1 MTQPAHANPPRTL
14 ITDIQTLLPMT
25 GSREQPG
32 SAIQNAALLIE
43 GGVIAWVG
51 HAEAP
56 PPEAEGAA
64 SIRLPGHLVL
74 PGLVNTHHHL
84 YQTLTRCLATD
95 SGLFDWL
102 KTLYPVWMRLT
113 PEGAYLSAAVGLAE
127 LALSGCTTSS
137 DHLYLYPNG
146 VDLGDTIRAAAD
158 IGLRFHATRGSMSR
172 GESQGGLPPDA
183 AVEREAHILKDSERL
198 VRQYHDASR
207 HAMTRVALAPCSP
220 FSVTADLMRESAT
233 LARSLGVM
241 LHTHLAETEDE
252 DAYCLATVGMRPLDY
267 AESLGWVGKDVWF
280 AHGVHFSP
288 TDARRLGQCDCGVAH
303 CPSSNMRLGSG
314 IAPIRELLSQGVR
327 VGLGVDGSASND
339 GSHLLAEVRQA
350 LLVSRLRRPQQH
362 LKAWEALWLA
372 TRGGA
377 SVLNRDDIGQLA
389 PGMSADLI
397 GLDLNRLEYSG
408 ATHDPAA
415 AVVLC
420 AVRGVDFSMVNGRA
434 VVQEGRLITL
444 DLPPLLE
451 RHRAESRR
459 MIRDEEGRP
468 SSSFGRL

>member
-1 MTQPAHANPPRTL
+1 MTRTARTL
-14 ITDIQTLLPMT
+14 LTDIQTLLPMT
-25 GSREQPG
+25 GPREG
-32 SAIQNAALLIE
+32 ARVSIQNAALLVE

-51 HAEAP
+51 HADAL
-56 PPEAEGAA
+56 PPEAEGAEVV
-64 SIRLPGHLVL
+64 RLPGHLVL
-74 PGLVNTHHHL
+74 PGLINTHHHL

-102 KTLYPVWMRLT
+102 KTLYPIWLRLR

-146 VDLGDTIRAAAD
+146 VDLGDTVRAAHD
-158 IGLRFHATRGSMSR
+158 VGLRFHATRGSMSL

-183 AVEREAHILKDSERL
+183 AVENEPHILRESERL
-198 VRQYHDASR
+198 VRAYHDPSR
-207 HAMTRVALAPCSP
+207 HAMTRIALAPCSP
-220 FSVTADLMRESAT
+220 FSVTADLMRDSAL
-233 LARSLGVM
+233 LARDLGVM

-252 DAYCLATVGMRPLDY
+252 DAFCLSRVGLRPLDY
-267 AESLGWVGKDVWF
+267 AESLGWVGEDVWF

-288 TDARRLGQCDCGVAH
+288 ADAARLGACGCGVAH
-303 CPSSNMRLGSG
+303 CPSSNMRLASG
-314 IAPIRELLSQGVR
+314 IAPIRELLSAGAR

-339 GSHLLAEVRQA
+339 GSHLLAEARQG
-350 LLVSRLRRPQQH
+350 LLVSRLRQSQNH

-377 SVLNRDDIGQLA
+377 EVLGRPDIGQLTV
-389 PGMSADLI
+389 GMSADLI
-397 GLDLNRLEYSG
+397 ALDLNRLEYAG
-408 ATHDPAA
+408 AGHDPAA

-420 AVRGVDFSMVNGRA
+420 APRGVDFSMVNGQV
-434 VVQEGRLITL
+434 VVQAGQLVTL

-459 MIRDEEGRP
+459 MIRGE
-468 SSSFGRL
+468 

>member
-1 MTQPAHANPPRTL
+1 MTRTARTL
-14 ITDIQTLLPMT
+14 LTDIQTLLPMT
-25 GSREQPG
+25 GPREG
-32 SAIQNAALLIE
+32 ARVSIQNAALLVE

-51 HAEAP
+51 HADAL
-56 PPEAEGAA
+56 PPEAEGAEVV
-64 SIRLPGHLVL
+64 RLPGHLVL
-74 PGLVNTHHHL
+74 PGLINTHHHL

-102 KTLYPVWMRLT
+102 KTLYPIWLRLT

-146 VDLGDTIRAAAD
+146 VDLGDTVRAAHD
-158 IGLRFHATRGSMSR
+158 VGLRFHATRGSMSL

-183 AVEREAHILKDSERL
+183 AVENEPHILRESERL
-198 VRQYHDASR
+198 VRAYHDPSR
-207 HAMTRVALAPCSP
+207 HAMTRIALAPCSP
-220 FSVTADLMRESAT
+220 FSVTADLMRDSAL
-233 LARSLGVM
+233 LARDLGVM

-252 DAYCLATVGMRPLDY
+252 DAFCLSRVGLRPLDY
-267 AESLGWVGKDVWF
+267 AESLGWVGEDVWF

-288 TDARRLGQCDCGVAH
+288 ADAARLGACGCGVAH
-303 CPSSNMRLGSG
+303 CPSSNMRLASG
-314 IAPIRELLSQGVR
+314 IAPIRELLSAGAR

-339 GSHLLAEVRQA
+339 GSHLLAEARQG
-350 LLVSRLRRPQQH
+350 LLVSRLRQSQNH

-377 SVLNRDDIGQLA
+377 EVLGRPDIGQLA
-389 PGMSADLI
+389 VGMSADLI
-397 GLDLNRLEYSG
+397 ALDLNRLEYAG
-408 ATHDPAA
+408 AGHDPAA

-420 AVRGVDFSMVNGRA
+420 APRGVDFSMVNGQV
-434 VVQEGRLITL
+434 VVQAGQLVTL

-459 MIRDEEGRP
+459 MIRGE
-468 SSSFGRL
+468 

>member
-1 MTQPAHANPPRTL
+1 MTQATRTL
-14 ITDIQTLLPMT
+14 ITDIHTLLPMT
-25 GSREQPG
+25 GTRDGPRVS
-32 SAIQNAALLIE
+32 IQNAAVLTE
-43 GGVIAWVG
+43 GGVIRWVG
-51 HAEAP
+51 HAGDLP
-56 PPEAEGAA
+56 PGAEGAA
-64 SIRLPGHLVL
+64 TIRLTGHLVL

-102 KTLYPVWMRLT
+102 KTLYPIWMRLT

-146 VDLGDTIRAAAD
+146 VDLGDTIRAAGD
-158 IGLRFHATRGSMSR
+158 VGLRFHATRGSMSL

-183 AVEREAHILKDSERL
+183 AVEDEAHILRESERL
-198 VRQYHDASR
+198 VRAYHDPAR

-220 FSVTADLMRESAT
+220 FSVTADLMRDSAL
-233 LARSLGVM
+233 LARDLGVM

-252 DAYCLATVGMRPLDY
+252 DAFCLSRVGLRPLDY

-280 AHGVHFSP
+280 AHGVHFSSA
-288 TDARRLGQCDCGVAH
+288 DAARLGQCGCGVAH
-303 CPSSNMRLGSG
+303 CPSSNMRLASG
-314 IAPIRELLSQGVR
+314 IAPIRELLSAGVK

-339 GSHLLAEVRQA
+339 GSHLLAEARQS
-350 LLVSRLRRPQQH
+350 LLISRLRPASGH

-377 SVLNRDDIGQLA
+377 EVLNRNDIGQLA

-397 GLDLNRLEYSG
+397 ALDLNRLEYAG

-415 AVVLC
+415 SAVLC
-420 AVRGVDFSMVNGRA
+420 APRGVDFSMVNGRV
-434 VVQEGRLITL
+434 VVQEGRLTTL
-444 DLPPLLE
+444 ELPPLLE
-451 RHRAESRR
+451 RHRAESLR
-459 MIRDEEGRP
+459 MIRGE
-468 SSSFGRL
+468 

>member
-1 MTQPAHANPPRTL
+1 MTQPARTL
-14 ITDIQTLLPMT
+14 ITDIHTLLPMT
-25 GSREQPG
+25 GTREGPRV
-32 SAIQNAALLIE
+32 SIQNAAVLVG
-43 GGVIAWVG
+43 GGVILWVG
-51 HAEAP
+51 HADVL
-56 PPEAEGAA
+56 PPEADGAEV
-64 SIRLPGHLVL
+64 IWLPGHLVL

-102 KTLYPVWMRLT
+102 KTLYPIWMRLT

-137 DHLYLYPNG
+137 DHLYLYSNG
-146 VDLGDTIRAAAD
+146 VDLGDTVRAASD
-158 IGLRFHATRGSMSR
+158 VGLRFHATRGSMSL

-183 AVEREAHILKDSERL
+183 AVEGEAHILRESERL
-198 VRQYHDASR
+198 VRAYHDPAR

-220 FSVTADLMRESAT
+220 FSVTAGLMRDSAL
-233 LARSLGVM
+233 LARDLGVM

-252 DAYCLATVGMRPLDY
+252 DAFCLSRVGMRPLDY
-267 AESLGWVGKDVWF
+267 VESLGWVGEDVWF

-288 TDARRLGQCDCGVAH
+288 TDAARLGACGCGVAH
-303 CPSSNMRLGSG
+303 CPSSNMRLASG
-314 IAPIRELLSQGVR
+314 IAPVRELLSAGVK

-339 GSHLLAEVRQA
+339 GSHLLAEARQS
-350 LLVSRLRRPQQH
+350 LLISRLRRPQNQ

-377 SVLNRDDIGQLA
+377 EVLNRDDIGQLA

-397 GLDLNRLEYSG
+397 ALDLNRLEYAG

-415 AVVLC
+415 AAVLC
-420 AVRGVDFSMVNGRA
+420 APRGIDFSMVNGRV
-434 VVQEGRLITL
+434 VVQEGRLTTL
-444 DLPPLLE
+444 ELPPLLG
-451 RHRAESRR
+451 RHRAESLR
-459 MIRDEEGRP
+459 MIRGE
-468 SSSFGRL
+468 

>member
-1 MTQPAHANPPRTL
+1 MTQPITQATRTL
-14 ITDIQTLLPMT
+14 ITDIHTLLPMT
-25 GSREQPG
+25 GKREGPRVP
-32 SAIQNAALLIE
+32 IQNAAVLIE
-43 GGVIAWVG
+43 GGVIVWVG
-51 HAEAP
+51 HADVL
-56 PPEAEGAA
+56 PPEAEGAEI
-64 SIRLPGHLVL
+64 IRLPGHLVL

-102 KTLYPVWMRLT
+102 KTLYPIWMRLR
-113 PEGAYLSAAVGLAE
+113 PEGAYLSATVGLAE

-146 VDLGDTIRAAAD
+146 VDLGDTIRAAGD
-158 IGLRFHATRGSMSR
+158 VGLRFHATRGSMSL

-183 AVEREAHILKDSERL
+183 AVEQGAYILQESERL
-198 VRQYHDASR
+198 VRAYHDPAR

-220 FSVTADLMRESAT
+220 FSVTAALMRDSAL
-233 LARSLGVM
+233 LARDLGVM

-252 DAYCLATVGMRPLDY
+252 DAFCLSRVGMRPLDY

-288 TDARRLGQCDCGVAH
+288 TDATRLGQCGCGVAH
-303 CPSSNMRLGSG
+303 CPSSNMRLASG
-314 IAPIRELLSQGVR
+314 IAPVRELLSAGVK

-339 GSHLLAEVRQA
+339 GSHLLAEARQS
-350 LLVSRLRRPQQH
+350 LLVSRLRRPQNH
-362 LKAWEALWLA
+362 LRAWEALWLA

-377 SVLNRDDIGQLA
+377 EVLGRDDIGQLRA
-389 PGMSADLI
+389 GMSADLI
-397 GLDLNRLEYSG
+397 ALDLGRLEYTG

-415 AVVLC
+415 ASVLC
-420 AVRGVDFSMVNGRA
+420 ASRGVDFSMVNGRV
-434 VVQEGRLITL
+434 VVQEGRLTTL

-451 RHRAESRR
+451 RHRAESLR
-459 MIRDEEGRP
+459 MIRG
-468 SSSFGRL
+468 

>member
-1 MTQPAHANPPRTL
+1 MTRTARTL
-14 ITDIQTLLPMT
+14 LTDIQTLLPMT
-25 GSREQPG
+25 GPREG
-32 SAIQNAALLIE
+32 ARVSIQNAALLVE

-51 HAEAP
+51 HADAL
-56 PPEAEGAA
+56 PPEAEGAEVV
-64 SIRLPGHLVL
+64 RLPGHLVL
-74 PGLVNTHHHL
+74 PGLINTHHHL

-102 KTLYPVWMRLT
+102 KTLYPIWLRLT

-146 VDLGDTIRAAAD
+146 VDLGDTVRAAHD
-158 IGLRFHATRGSMSR
+158 VGLRFHATRGSMSL

-183 AVEREAHILKDSERL
+183 AVENEPHILRESERL
-198 VRQYHDASR
+198 VRAYHDPSR
-207 HAMTRVALAPCSP
+207 HAMTRIALAPCSP
-220 FSVTADLMRESAT
+220 FSVTADLMRDSAL
-233 LARSLGVM
+233 LARDLGVM

-252 DAYCLATVGMRPLDY
+252 DAFCLSRVGLRPLNY
-267 AESLGWVGKDVWF
+267 AESLGWVGEDVWF

-288 TDARRLGQCDCGVAH
+288 ADAARLGACGCGVAH
-303 CPSSNMRLGSG
+303 CPSSNMRLASG
-314 IAPIRELLSQGVR
+314 IAPIRELLSAGAR

-339 GSHLLAEVRQA
+339 GSHLLAEARQG
-350 LLVSRLRRPQQH
+350 LLVSRLRQSQNH

-377 SVLNRDDIGQLA
+377 EVLGRPDIGQLTV
-389 PGMSADLI
+389 GMSADLI
-397 GLDLNRLEYSG
+397 ALDLNRLEYAG
-408 ATHDPAA
+408 AGHDPAA

-420 AVRGVDFSMVNGRA
+420 APRGVDFSMVNGQV
-434 VVQEGRLITL
+434 VVQAGQLVTL

-459 MIRDEEGRP
+459 MIRGE
-468 SSSFGRL
+468 